1 MQVWCRVT
9 LHSNAKVTDA
19 RARNLQTYLWSV
31 VGSVPAVLWRSR
43 AHAQRRRQQL
53 QQLQQPAGRM
63 DALGSASSH
72 CRDAWPEEE
81 GGATSDEEVI
91 HFWSFQMFGGRKR
104 KLEEQLF
111 SHTSRSLET
120 EAFWLLFTHFL
131 GLWCYESATL
141 PLLQPLIKTWFMS
154 YQVIFHCTQLQ
165 LLSRRAHSEC
175 LVTALWAPP
184 WMRSSGFSLR
194 KLK

>member
-81 GGATSDEEVI
+81 GGATSDEAVI

-120 EAFWLLFTHFL
+120 IWGILAALHAFPGIMMLRERHPPPTSTTDQNLIYVLSGNISLHPITATFTQ
-131 GLWCYESATL
+131 S
-141 PLLQPLIKTWFMS
+141 PLRMPGDCPLS
-154 YQVIFHCTQLQ
+154 
-165 LLSRRAHSEC
+165 
-175 LVTALWAPP
+175 P
-184 WMRSSGFSLR
+184 SLDAFIR
-194 KLK
+194 FQSV